1 MASWKGWSA
10 ALPSRLTWKEW
21 RDLQQ
26 QRIFVARA
34 EAAPPDVS
42 RSDRVVELEQ
52 VCRRLDVENTAL
64 RAALRHWQDQPV
76 AVRAASAA

>member
-21 RDLQQ
+21 RGLQQ
-26 QRIFVARA
+26 RRIVAVRA
-34 EAAPPDVS
+34 EEALPDIAM
-42 RSDRVVELEQ
+42 RNRVVELEQ
-52 VCRRLDVENTAL
+52 VSRRLAVENTAL

-76 AVRAASAA
+76 TIGAASAA